1 MTLFY
6 FVCMIVTGALILDY
20 YFGPIFIIFIIIQIP
35 RAATTGAFI
44 AFRFDEKGARIK
56 MLERVVT
63 IILQI
68 LMYFVLIIMI
78 PVDAS
83 TYSAETRTVTV
94 GAYTSTVTNEDK
106 VRGYYTWNIIGS
118 YFLIFMDLAL
128 DIYIFF
134 LLKKYFNSKR
144 GTVPVKLQNG
154 SNKGNFNSTNSKII
168 PNLENEEE
176 KVI

>member
-35 RAATTGAFI
+35 RAATSGAFI
-44 AFRFDEKGARIK
+44 ALKFDEKGARIK
-56 MLERVVT
+56 MYERAIT

-68 LMYFVLIIMI
+68 LMYIVLIIMI

-83 TYSAETRTVTV
+83 KVTTVEGV
-94 GAYTSTVTNEDK
+94 YDK
-106 VRGYYTWNIIGS
+106 TKGYYVWDIIGS

-134 LLKKYFNSKR
+134 LLKKYFNSQR

-154 SNKGNFNSTNSKII
+154 SNNGNFNSTNSKIV
-168 PNLENEEE
+168 PNLVNEEE